1 VPKESTCRLTLELG
15 ERGAE
20 RGIQLAGR
28 GWGPWSRIKLDA
40 LEDYLNAFTTA
51 SVRTRRTLYLDLFAG
66 APDNFAR
73 GTGEVILGSGHRALA
88 ADPPFARVVLCELQ
102 PRTAARLEK
111 TLREAHPGRDLVVVA
126 GDCNIEMPKYL
137 RTLSIDWRRYAA
149 VFAMVD
155 QYSAEVTWDTLMFL
169 SEWRQNQ
176 RGFKVELWLYFGH
189 GLLPRGLTLAERP
202 DPAYAAKVDAMF
214 GTDQWRELWDARYD
228 KVIDAA
234 QFRAELVNLMRWR
247 LEHELGYR
255 TTIPLEFTNTS
266 GHPIYTVIFATSND
280 TGQKIMTDV
289 FAKHG
294 VALERMRQLAKAE
307 KRLKKE
313 ELGLFDVGE
322 VADMLMSV
330 IEHREPLLPPIE
342 PMRYARNPMQQH

>member
-1 VPKESTCRLTLELG
+1 M
-15 ERGAE
+15 
-20 RGIQLAGR
+20 AGR

-40 LEDYLNAFTTA
+40 LEDYISAFTIA
-51 SVRTRRTLYLDLFAG
+51 SARTRTLYLDLFAG

-88 ADPPFARVVLCELQ
+88 ADPHFDRVVLCDLQ
-102 PRTAARLEK
+102 RRTAARLET
-111 TLREAHPGRDLVVVA
+111 TLRGEYPGRDLVVLA
-126 GDCNIEMPKYL
+126 GDCNVEMLKYL
-137 RTLSIDWRRYAA
+137 DTLSVDWRKYAA

-155 QYSAEVTWDTLMFL
+155 QYSAEVTWDTLKFL
-169 SEWRQNQ
+169 ADWRQHQ

-189 GLLPRGLTLAERP
+189 GLLPRGLTMAERP

-214 GTDQWRELWDARYD
+214 GTDQWRELWDARHD
-228 KVIDAA
+228 GVIDAA

-247 LEHELGYR
+247 LEHDLGYR

-280 TGQKIMTDV
+280 TGQKIMADV

-294 VALERMRQLAKAE
+294 ITLERMRQLAKAE
-307 KRLKKE
+307 RQLKKE
-313 ELGLFDVGE
+313 EPGLFDVDE
-322 VADMLMSV
+322 VADMRMSIV
-330 IEHREPLLPPIE
+330 ANREPLLPPIE
-342 PMRYARNPMQQH
+342 PMRYVPNPMQQH